1 MNKNPSSNNTSSLI
15 SINPQ
20 QNQSNINLNNIPGR
34 TTENEEFNY
43 ESVKSQFPV
52 SIINI
57 QNNFNGVKVYSE
69 VNVET
74 LANEF
79 LKEELSKKNLQW
91 LISSKDI
98 KYGKQIGFG
107 GSSEVFIADYRG
119 TEVAVKKLRLLEVQ
133 DENLKEFKREVSS
146 LTMLRHPNLVLFMGA
161 MYNILL

>member
-1 MNKNPSSNNTSSLI
+1 
-15 SINPQ
+15 
-20 QNQSNINLNNIPGR
+20 
-34 TTENEEFNY
+34 
-43 ESVKSQFPV
+43 V